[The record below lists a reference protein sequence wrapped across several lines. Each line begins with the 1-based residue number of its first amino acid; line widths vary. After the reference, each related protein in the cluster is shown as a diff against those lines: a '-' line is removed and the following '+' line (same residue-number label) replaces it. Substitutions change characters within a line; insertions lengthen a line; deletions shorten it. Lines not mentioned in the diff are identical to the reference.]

1 MSKKRPYYDAPLK
14 RRAAEQVLLQK
25 QPVAHVARQLHCS
38 PQSVKNWIDQFRDTI
53 IGPPP
58 LTSTRRTTF
67 LPLQVD
73 EELPTLT
80 DAKIELVTKNGL
92 TLRFPVDT
100 PSDTLAALIRQLEVG
115 SC

>member
-1 MSKKRPYYDAPLK
+1 MSKKRPHYDTSLK

-25 QPVAHVARQLHCS
+25 QPVAQVAQQLHCS
-38 PQSVKNWIDQFRDTI
+38 PQSVKNWIDQFRDII
-53 IGPPP
+53 IGTPP
-58 LTSTRRTTF
+58 LASTRRTTF

-73 EELPTLT
+73 EELPTST
-80 DAKIELVTKNGL
+80 DTRIELVTKNGL

-100 PSDTLAALIRQLEVG
+100 LSDTLVALIRQLEVI